1 MYNPLNELPIPVK
14 SVSSRF
20 DGLTP
25 TDFEVAIPAVYVL
38 QVPPA
43 PVPTSEPFANL
54 NAVAVTIP
62 VNVACPFVSIV
73 VPDPTLIPVNLK
85 RIISVPDT
93 GVPLKNL
100 RSV

>member
-20 DGLTP
+20 VVLTP
-25 TDFEVAIPAVYVL
+25 TDLEVAIPAVYVL

-43 PVPTSEPFANL
+43 PAPIAEPSANL

-62 VNVACPFVSIV
+62 ENVA
-73 VPDPTLIPVNLK
+73 
-85 RIISVPDT
+85 
-93 GVPLKNL
+93 
-100 RSV
+100 